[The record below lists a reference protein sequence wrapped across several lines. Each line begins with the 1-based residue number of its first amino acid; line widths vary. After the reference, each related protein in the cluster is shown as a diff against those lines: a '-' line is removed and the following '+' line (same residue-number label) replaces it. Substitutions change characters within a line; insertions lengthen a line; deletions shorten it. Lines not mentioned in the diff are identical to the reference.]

1 MSEVRADRKIKI
13 ELTAPFDGWWAE
25 MRLHVPFRLAVM
37 LESEDPADRVNAIKS
52 IIVAHNFREEVG
64 FDAVIE
70 DVLLAPDDA
79 ISQLLEKWGAL
90 KAALPSA

>member
-1 MSEVRADRKIKI
+1 V
-13 ELTAPFDGWWAE
+13 GY
-25 MRLHVPFRLAVM
+25 
-37 LESEDPADRVNAIKS
+37 EDP
-52 IIVAHNFREEVG
+52 
-64 FDAVIE
+64 IE

>member
-25 MRLHVPFRLAVM
+25 MKLHVPFRLAVM
-37 LESEDPADRVNAIKS
+37 LESDSPADRVNAIKS

-64 FDAVIE
+64 FEEVID
-70 DVLLAPDDA
+70 DVLLAPDDS

>member
-1 MSEVRADRKIKI
+1 MADVRPDRKIKI
-13 ELTAPFDGWWAE
+13 ELTAPFEGWWAE

-37 LESEDPADRVNAIKS
+37 LESDSPEDRVNAIKS

-64 FDAVIE
+64 FDEVID

>member
-1 MSEVRADRKIKI
+1 VSEVRADRKIKI

-25 MRLHVPFRLAVM
+25 MKLHVPFRLAVM
-37 LESEDPADRVNAIKS
+37 LESDSPADRVNAIKS

-64 FDAVIE
+64 FDEVID
-70 DVLLAPDDA
+70 DVLLAPDDS

>member
-1 MSEVRADRKIKI
+1 VSEVRAERKIKI

-25 MRLHVPFRLAVM
+25 MRLHVPLRLAVM
-37 LESEDPADRVNAIKS
+37 LESDSPTDRVNAIKS

-64 FDAVIE
+64 FDEVID

>member
-1 MSEVRADRKIKI
+1 MADVRPDRKIKI
-13 ELTAPFDGWWAE
+13 ELTAPFEGWWAE

-37 LESEDPADRVNAIKS
+37 LESDSPEDRVNAIKS

-64 FDAVIE
+64 FDDVIE

-90 KAALPSA
+90 KATVPSA

>member
-25 MRLHVPFRLAVM
+25 MKLHVPFRLAVM
-37 LESEDPADRVNAIKS
+37 LESDSPADRVNAIKS

-64 FDAVIE
+64 FEEIID
-70 DVLLAPDDA
+70 DVLLAPDDS